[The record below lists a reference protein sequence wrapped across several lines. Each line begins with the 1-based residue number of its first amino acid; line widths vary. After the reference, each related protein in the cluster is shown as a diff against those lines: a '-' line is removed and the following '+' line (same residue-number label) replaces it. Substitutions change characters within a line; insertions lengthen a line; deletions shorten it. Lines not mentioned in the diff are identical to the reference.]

1 MRIAPFAVAV
11 MCVAVSLGFESAWAQ
26 SWQMNTQSYA
36 LKSGESAEISDLY
49 WVVNCRSQLEA
60 PIEVTIL
67 DGPPRVTA
75 STTEAMVVP
84 RFQQCP
90 NAVKGAKL
98 ILSAQQIE
106 EPSSS
111 QMTLRIRY
119 KTKDGVRDRSM
130 SFMISLFP

>member
-1 MRIAPFAVAV
+1 
-11 MCVAVSLGFESAWAQ
+11 
-26 SWQMNTQSYA
+26 
-36 LKSGESAEISDLY
+36 
-49 WVVNCRSQLEA
+49 
-60 PIEVTIL
+60 
-67 DGPPRVTA
+67 
-75 STTEAMVVP
+75 MVVS
-84 RFQQCP
+84 RFQQCR

-119 KTKDGVRDRSM
+119 KTKDGVRDTSI